1 MVREAKGEGIMT
13 DYQFKAIVK
22 MILDI
27 AENTNDVEKIKR
39 SLKELLYG
47 ELKEDDGAKGKKGEE

>member
-1 MVREAKGEGIMT
+1 MNHAISKGEEAMT

-27 AENTNDVEKIKR
+27 AENTNDVEKIKK

-47 ELKEDDGAKGKKGEE
+47 EMKNESKDE